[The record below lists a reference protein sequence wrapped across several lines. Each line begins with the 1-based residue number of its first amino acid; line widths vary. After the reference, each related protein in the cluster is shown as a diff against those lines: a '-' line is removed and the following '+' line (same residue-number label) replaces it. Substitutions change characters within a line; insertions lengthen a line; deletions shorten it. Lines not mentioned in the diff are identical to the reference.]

1 MEGILLVTLPFGYSC
16 TGKQGDCAVHSRKVS
31 SCTEVLWTVTIMLG
45 ERNTIAVSS
54 DTLSDQLKFSISA
67 FMAQAGHHRLHTA
80 NVDCMGCTWGHVS
93 HHVISAPPVFRWRVY
108 PHTKIYVSADSL
120 YEFYLFMEDNIAI
133 NNTAN
138 KDSLILHILS
148 IFRYILMRER
158 WHYSDLL
165 EGETNLGCNKPK
177 HRSKEQTVL
186 EEKPYTLSIAER
198 YTFSQ
203 FLLHVL
209 L

>member
-1 MEGILLVTLPFGYSC
+1 ME
-16 TGKQGDCAVHSRKVS
+16 K
-31 SCTEVLWTVTIMLG
+31 
-45 ERNTIAVSS
+45 
-54 DTLSDQLKFSISA
+54 
-67 FMAQAGHHRLHTA
+67 
-80 NVDCMGCTWGHVS
+80 
-93 HHVISAPPVFRWRVY
+93 
-108 PHTKIYVSADSL
+108 
-120 YEFYLFMEDNIAI
+120 NIAI
-133 NNTAN
+133 SNTAN
-138 KDSLILHILS
+138 KDSLISHIFKS
-148 IFRYILMRER
+148 ILQYIIMGEG